1 MQEREREKAPPN
13 KFTKNQK
20 SNLRRKKRLIEARA
34 NPENNWSLIF
44 LCKKAR
50 KALRQINNIRKK
62 LRIVVEEAQKPGLEK
77 PVREKLHAEIDRLS
91 AILKTKQ
98 YFYEQVKQH
107 FGRWTIQGS
116 NLFH

>member
-1 MQEREREKAPPN
+1 M
-13 KFTKNQK
+13 
-20 SNLRRKKRLIEARA
+20 
-34 NPENNWSLIF
+34 
-44 LCKKAR
+44 
-50 KALRQINNIRKK
+50 RQINNIRKK

-77 PVREKLHAEIDRLS
+77 PVRERLHAEIDRLS